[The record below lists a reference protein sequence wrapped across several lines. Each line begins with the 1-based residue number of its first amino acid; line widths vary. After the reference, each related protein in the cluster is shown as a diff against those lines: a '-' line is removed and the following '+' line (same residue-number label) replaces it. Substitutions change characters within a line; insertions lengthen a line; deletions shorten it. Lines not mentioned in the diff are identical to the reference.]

1 MRISDKANFTQ
12 ELSHE
17 REKVVAAIERE
28 IDEVARTD
36 QSLPPEFQTKY
47 SKEAL
52 RNSILLVIALGGS
65 QYFWLCYW
73 RDSHGGAYVSR
84 WKVIQI
90 ERETYTARGGYEV
103 EHYRALI
110 EKVS

>member
-1 MRISDKANFTQ
+1 MTKQPQRWTVATSADKPGD
-12 ELSHE
+12 
-17 REKVVAAIERE
+17 V
-28 IDEVARTD
+28 
-36 QSLPPEFQTKY
+36 
-47 SKEAL
+47 
-52 RNSILLVIALGGS
+52 
-65 QYFWLCYW
+65 WLMG
-73 RDSHGGAYVSR
+73 RHGGAYVSR